1 MGTDGGAAAHGPNPI
16 GLSADCLGW
25 ARTAHYLTAVAD
37 DGDLQLRSEAG
48 APTRYFVR
56 RRGADRFELTEAVD
70 HDAEHPVLF
79 VADVHVLERYLV
91 GLFADDI
98 REDLDLPQLELSWSA
113 EDLADGYELSDMVR
127 GYRTLRRTAGGPIA
141 AAPDP
146 TLSLL
151 ALVPLSHY
159 LQWPIPDLKRSF
171 LNPAGKPLLRAGHY
185 ARSSDPRCR

>member
-1 MGTDGGAAAHGPNPI
+1 MGTDGDSAARGPV

-25 ARTAHYLTAVAD
+25 ARTAHYLPAVAD

-56 RRGADRFELTEAVD
+56 RRGPDRFELTEAVD

-79 VADVHVLERYLV
+79 VAEVDVLERYLV

-98 REDLDLPQLELSWSA
+98 REDLELPQLELSWSEA
-113 EDLADGYELSDMVR
+113 DLADGYELSDMVR
-127 GYRTLRRTAGGPIA
+127 GYRMLKRTAGGPIA

-171 LNPAGKPLLRAGHY
+171 LNPAGKPLLRAGRY
-185 ARSSDPRCR
+185 TRPTDSRRR

>member
-1 MGTDGGAAAHGPNPI
+1 M
-16 GLSADCLGW
+16 
-25 ARTAHYLTAVAD
+25 
-37 DGDLQLRSEAG
+37 RSEAG

-56 RRGADRFELTEAVD
+56 RRGADRLELTEAVD
-70 HDAEHPVLF
+70 QDAERPVLF
-79 VADVHVLERYLV
+79 VADVDVLERYLV

-98 REDLDLPQLELSWSA
+98 REDLDLPQLELGWSE

-146 TLSLL
+146 MLSLL

-171 LNPAGKPLLRAGHY
+171 LNPAGKPLLQAGQY
-185 ARSSDPRCR
+185 ARPTDPRRR